1 MWGGWEIRLLGMGER
16 AGQGGV
22 AGRVGRPW
30 VERFRAGV
38 LFVCVCVCVRGCW
51 WAGWLVDGSVLTLSG
66 CLGGR
71 LGG

>member
-1 MWGGWEIRLLGMGER
+1 MLGMGDR
-16 AGQGGV
+16 AGQGG
-22 AGRVGRPW
+22 GG
-30 VERFRAGV
+30 RAGGAPV
-38 LFVCVCVCVRGCW
+38 GEEVQGWWIVCVCVRGCW